1 MGYLGFTYATNFST
15 RFSAFRMFGGILLFR
30 RISSIM
36 HKSADFNMDFA
47 NLFIYI
53 YIYDGTEKMDWS
65 LAFVH
70 QQVAL

>member
-1 MGYLGFTYATNFST
+1 
-15 RFSAFRMFGGILLFR
+15 
-30 RISSIM
+30 M

-70 QQVAL
+70 QQVPL